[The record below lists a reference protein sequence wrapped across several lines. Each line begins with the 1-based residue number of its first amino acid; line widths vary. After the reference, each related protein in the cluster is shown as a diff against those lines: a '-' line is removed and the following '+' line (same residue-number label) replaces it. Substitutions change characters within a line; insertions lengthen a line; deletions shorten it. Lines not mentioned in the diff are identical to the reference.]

1 MAKIT
6 LQQAIQYAQAAG
18 FKGQSLITILA
29 IAMAESNLQ
38 TDVVN
43 SIGATGILQIYLAVH
58 PDVTPEQ
65 AKDPAFSFRYAYKL
79 SGGGKNFCPWQS
91 YDCKV
96 CGNCGTNGWDN
107 RYKQYVPVVTAAV
120 QGDAQNAQGPSATT
134 IALAQAYNAASNTV
148 STVKNAWSLGSNA
161 SVSQALV
168 SFDDAFNISNPFDI
182 DTSGMQDSILGVN
195 VTDPVKWLAQLGT
208 NLIEDLVA
216 IVLRIICIA
225 LGSFILYKVVDHFID
240 FSGMVQT
247 ATGAI
252 SKIAM
257 AGA

>member
-18 FKGQSLITILA
+18 FKGQALIDILA

-58 PDVTPEQ
+58 PDVTPAQ

-79 SGGGKNFCPWQS
+79 SGGGTNFCPWQS

-96 CGNCGTNGWDN
+96 CGNCGPNGWDN
-107 RYKQYVPVVTAAV
+107 RYKQYLPTVTAAV
-120 QGDAQNAQGPSATT
+120 QGDSQNAAGPSAAT
-134 IALAQAYNAASNTV
+134 IAAVNAAMNATKV
-148 STVKNAWSLGSNA
+148 AKNAWSLSSNA

-168 SFDDAFNISNPFDI
+168 SFDSAFNVGNPFDI
-182 DTSGMQDSILGVN
+182 DTSGMQDNIFGVN
-195 VTDPVKWLAQLGT
+195 VTDPVKWLAQLGA
-208 NLIEDLVA
+208 NLVGDLVA
-216 IVLRIICIA
+216 ITLRIVCIS
-225 LGSFILYKVVDHFID
+225 LGFFILYKVVAHFID
-240 FSGMVQT
+240 FSGI
-247 ATGAI
+247 AKTGIDAV

-257 AGA
+257 AAGA